1 MNSTTTSTR
10 ARGTGAAAGNSA
22 SRTQRPRPSGQDPRR
37 SGREPRQ
44 SAREPRQGAREP
56 RQPAREPRWPGRG
69 PGLSSRDLRPPG
81 QPASATRTALLTR
94 GAAESRSRARAAP
107 PRVAPVTVADGPAAG
122 SQAGQRTPFILL
134 LLGLLGGGLVCLLVI
149 NTTLAAA
156 SFRISDLQKGNVELA
171 QQQQD
176 LQQQV
181 ASEESPSTI
190 EQRAYQ
196 LGMRPQSVLNM
207 VDLKTGRRY
216 TSPAGAAG
224 AAAVPGYGP

>member
-1 MNSTTTSTR
+1 M
-10 ARGTGAAAGNSA
+10 
-22 SRTQRPRPSGQDPRR
+22 
-37 SGREPRQ
+37 
-44 SAREPRQGAREP
+44 
-56 RQPAREPRWPGRG
+56 
-69 PGLSSRDLRPPG
+69 
-81 QPASATRTALLTR
+81 
-94 GAAESRSRARAAP
+94 
-107 PRVAPVTVADGPAAG
+107 ADGPAAG

-156 SFRISDLQKGNVELA
+156 SFRISDLQKGNVQLA

-190 EQRAYQ
+190 EQRAFQ

-207 VDLKTGRRY
+207 IDLKTGRRY

-224 AAAVPGYGP
+224 AAAVPGYGR